1 MKCKLLILLLSLLL
15 VRFVATA
22 EIVSGNITDA
32 ATGEPLIGASV
43 YVKDSQK
50 GVITDIDGN
59 FQINLDKGNYILVIQ
74 YVGYITSENRVDVPL
89 AGSLDIQLQQEFTT
103 LDEVAVVVK
112 KNMESEHNLLLE
124 RKMQPLQ

>member
-89 AGSLDIQLQQEFTT
+89 AGSLDIQLQQ
-103 LDEVAVVVK
+103 
-112 KNMESEHNLLLE
+112 
-124 RKMQPLQ
+124 